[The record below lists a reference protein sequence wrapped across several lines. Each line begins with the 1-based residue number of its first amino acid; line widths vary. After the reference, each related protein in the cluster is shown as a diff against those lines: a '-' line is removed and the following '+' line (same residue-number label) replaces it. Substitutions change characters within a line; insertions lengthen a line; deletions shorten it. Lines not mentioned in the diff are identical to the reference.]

1 MSSRKIIV
9 AYDGSPNSKKALQFG
24 GEIAKELGAD
34 LTLVSVIDDD
44 FSIFGGEF
52 DVREF
57 QQMQQAREDFGKKAL
72 ADGTAQADK
81 LGLKVTTALLIGNP
95 AEELIQYGQR
105 ENVYLIVVGSR
116 GLGGFKSLVLG
127 SVTQN
132 ILSHSSI
139 PVLVAR

>member
-1 MSSRKIIV
+1 MSSRKIVV

-57 QQMQQAREDFGKKAL
+57 EQMQQAREDFGKKAL

>member
-1 MSSRKIIV
+1 MSSRKIVV

-72 ADGTAQADK
+72 ADGKAQADE

>member
-1 MSSRKIIV
+1 MSSRKIVV

-44 FSIFGGEF
+44 FSVFGGEF

-57 QQMQQAREDFGKKAL
+57 EQMQQAREDFGKKAL

>member
-1 MSSRKIIV
+1 MSSRKIVV

-44 FSIFGGEF
+44 FSVFGGEF

-57 QQMQQAREDFGKKAL
+57 EQMQQAREDFGKKAL

-116 GLGGFKSLVLG
+116 GFLDSCTGC
-127 SVTQN
+127 Q
-132 ILSHSSI
+132 IALSFHLL
-139 PVLVAR
+139 PQ

>member
-1 MSSRKIIV
+1 MSSRKIVV